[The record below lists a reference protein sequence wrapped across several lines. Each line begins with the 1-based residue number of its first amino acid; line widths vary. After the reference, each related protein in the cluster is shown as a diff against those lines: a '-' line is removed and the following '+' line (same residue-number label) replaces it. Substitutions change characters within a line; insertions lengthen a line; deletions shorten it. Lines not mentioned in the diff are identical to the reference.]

1 MQASTEKFS
10 LGKFLREV
18 RAELKKVH
26 WPTKKELGNYTATV
40 LITVTVIAVL
50 IYLMD
55 RGILAAL
62 GLIMGS

>member
-26 WPTKKELGNYTATV
+26 WPTKNELGNYTTTV

-50 IYLMD
+50 IYLLD
-55 RGILAAL
+55 QGILAAL
-62 GLIMGS
+62 GLIM

>member
-10 LGKFLREV
+10 LGKFLKEV

>member
-1 MQASTEKFS
+1 MQSSTEKFS

>member
-26 WPTKKELGNYTATV
+26 WPTKKELGNYTTTV

-62 GLIMGS
+62 GLIMGR

>member
-10 LGKFLREV
+10 LGKFLKEV

-26 WPTKKELGNYTATV
+26 WPTRKELINYTTTV

-50 IYLMD
+50 IYLLD
-55 RGILAAL
+55 KGILGVL
-62 GLIMGS
+62 GMIMGS

>member
-1 MQASTEKFS
+1 MEEIFKQNA
-10 LGKFLREV
+10 G
-18 RAELKKVH
+18 
-26 WPTKKELGNYTATV
+26 PI
-40 LITVTVIAVL
+40 ITVTVIAVL

>member
-26 WPTKKELGNYTATV
+26 WPTKKELGNYTTTV

-62 GLIMGS
+62 GLIRGS

>member
-26 WPTKKELGNYTATV
+26 WPTKKELGNYTTTV

>member
-10 LGKFLREV
+10 LWKFLREV